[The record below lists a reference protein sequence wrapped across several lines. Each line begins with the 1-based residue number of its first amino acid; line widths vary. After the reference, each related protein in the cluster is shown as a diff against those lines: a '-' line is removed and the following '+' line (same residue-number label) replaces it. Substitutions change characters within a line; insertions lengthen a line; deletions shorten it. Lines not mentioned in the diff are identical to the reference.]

1 MAQKE
6 QVDFIV
12 SGGVRNPLDVLKGL
26 TLGGQ
31 YVGISNVFLQK
42 FNDQGYDGLQQLI
55 AEWKE
60 QLAALI
66 AVYGKN
72 DLVSLT
78 EIIKYYD
85 LPLKNQIDQLIK

>member
-1 MAQKE
+1 MLA
-6 QVDFIV
+6 
-12 SGGVRNPLDVLKGL
+12 
-26 TLGGQ
+26 
-31 YVGISNVFLQK
+31 FLMCFYK